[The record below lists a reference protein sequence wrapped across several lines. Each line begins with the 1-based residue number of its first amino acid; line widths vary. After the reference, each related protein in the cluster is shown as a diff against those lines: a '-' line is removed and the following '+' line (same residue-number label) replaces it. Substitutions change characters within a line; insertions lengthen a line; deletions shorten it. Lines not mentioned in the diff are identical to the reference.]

1 MLILTEI
8 SKNIID
14 LPRSS
19 KKIIVIII
27 DVCLCILS
35 TWLAFYLRLEQFIKI
50 NDITI
55 LAALIS
61 VLFAIPIFWIVG
73 LYKTIFRFAG
83 SSIIFTAFAAI
94 IIYSLLYFS
103 VIGIYGIQGIPRSI
117 GIIQP
122 ILLFLSISSLRIV
135 IKFLFLNNFR
145 TSKNKKKVLIYGAG
159 SAGRQLLA
167 SLENNLEMNVIGFLD
182 DNPQFHRQI
191 VLGQTIYDPLM
202 LDKLIKK
209 KNIDLILLALPLI
222 ARQKRNQIIIDF
234 CRIFFLSLVS
244 CNGRGKF

>member
-94 IIYSLLYFS
+94 IIYSLLYF
-103 VIGIYGIQGIPRSI
+103 YRRS
-117 GIIQP
+117 
-122 ILLFLSISSLRIV
+122 
-135 IKFLFLNNFR
+135 
-145 TSKNKKKVLIYGAG
+145 A
-159 SAGRQLLA
+159 
-167 SLENNLEMNVIGFLD
+167 
-182 DNPQFHRQI
+182 
-191 VLGQTIYDPLM
+191 
-202 LDKLIKK
+202 
-209 KNIDLILLALPLI
+209 
-222 ARQKRNQIIIDF
+222 
-234 CRIFFLSLVS
+234 
-244 CNGRGKF
+244 